1 MPQPEPASL
10 LSSPMFEVWSRENL
24 NNFAYDVYR
33 QLRKQDDENQ
43 TLRREVKRLNQLLK
57 ESNADH

>member
-1 MPQPEPASL
+1 MPQPEPDKF
-10 LSSPMFEVWSRENL
+10 LSTPMFETWSRGNL
-24 NNFAYDVYR
+24 NNFARDVYI

-57 ESNADH
+57 ESNANH